1 MSALLDHVGSHVDEP
16 WKVLKSIKSD
26 MKIHGL
32 KGKLIKILSDF
43 ALKVELQRGCA
54 NVFEAD
60 NVDLLK
66 KLNRA
71 QKRGVRVPYGAR
83 CRLCGDRLDQ
93 NKVRPAL
100 PASTFCTL

>member
-1 MSALLDHVGSHVDEP
+1 MSELLEDLGSHVDDP
-16 WKVLKSIKSD
+16 QNVLRNMTSE
-26 MKIHGL
+26 MKIDGL
-32 KGKLIKILSDF
+32 KGKLIKILSDV

-93 NKVRPAL
+93 NKVRPACL
-100 PASTFCTL
+100 YVLYIMK